1 MKRLYLAAVLA
12 GMLLLAGCGE
22 PTAASMRSRLEKRMT
37 ELDSYHALSELRI
50 KTDKTVKKYET
61 EQWYL
66 ATAFCRVDVRLPEG
80 TSQKFINDGL
90 FTYIYEEEP
99 DEWFK
104 ADLALEP
111 YPVPPFMLRDYLQ
124 NILDAS
130 RLCYLGKEK
139 YDQGS
144 YYKLEVE
151 PCDPSLMRK
160 TEIFRLDT
168 KTLLPVRIE
177 TYGED
182 GELTAEHSFKEI
194 SLNTKLDEQLFQT
207 NFE

>member
-12 GMLLLAGCGE
+12 MILLLVGCGE
-22 PTAASMRSRLEKRMT
+22 PTAASMKSRLEKRMP

-50 KTDKTVKKYET
+50 KTDKTIKKYET

-66 ATAFCRVDVRLPEG
+66 GTGFCRVDVRLPEG
-80 TSQKFINDGL
+80 TSQKFISDGL
-90 FTYIYEEEP
+90 FTYIYEEEL

-104 ADLALEP
+104 ADLDLEP
-111 YPVPPFMLRDYLQ
+111 YPVPPFMLRNYLQ
-124 NILDAS
+124 NILDAD
-130 RLCYLGKEK
+130 RAVYLGKEK

-144 YYKLEVE
+144 YFKLEVE
-151 PCDPSLMRK
+151 PCDASLMRK
-160 TEIFRLDT
+160 TEIFWLDT
-168 KTLLPVRIE
+168 KTLMPVRIE

-194 SLNTKLDEQLFQT
+194 SLNTKFDEQIFQT